1 MMTGTRLRAI
11 WRFARDAA
19 AQLVGMPSYD
29 DYLAHMRSHHPGR
42 EPMSREAFFRERL
55 DARYGGK
62 GRISRCC

>member
-1 MMTGTRLRAI
+1 MKSGPRLRRG
-11 WRFARDAA
+11 WRLLCEAG

-29 DYLAHMRSHHPGR
+29 DYLEHLRRHHPER
-42 EPMSREAFFRERL
+42 QPMTREAFFRERL